1 MKLANADINI
11 SCLLTEPKHRIEEKH
26 KKSEN
31 VIINDHPSKEVN

>member
-26 KKSEN
+26 KKSEK
-31 VIINDHPSKEVN
+31 VFINDHPIKEVN